1 MQALSFGEILWD
13 IIDAK
18 EHIGGAPLNLASHLA
33 QMGEDTAMVSAVGAD
48 ERGRKAVER
57 LQALGIDDSCVS
69 TAKERDTGVVLVEL
83 DERGSPSYDIRENS
97 AWDYI
102 HPTPQQLEYL
112 RRRSWDV
119 FCFGTLAQRSE
130 ENRRSIERVIEAA
143 SPRELF
149 FDVNLRLEYFTK
161 EILSRSID
169 WASILKLNDEE
180 LPVVSRLLF
189 DQVLP
194 DERFCKRMRAE
205 RQVHTVCITRGKEG
219 ASVYRGSEQ
228 HHVPVVPVKVVD
240 TVGAGDSFSAAFL
253 HGLLKTGDAKSS
265 IELAVLVSSYVA
277 SKSGAVPEYDE
288 SISKAIEELG
298 GESTRPGL

>member
-13 IIDAK
+13 IIEAK
-18 EHIGGAPLNLASHLA
+18 EHIGGAPLNLASHLV
-33 QMGEDTAMVSAVGAD
+33 QMGENAAMVSAVGSD
-48 ERGRKAVER
+48 ERGRKALNR
-57 LQALGIDDSCVS
+57 LRALGIDDSCVV
-69 TAKERDTGVVLVEL
+69 TAKERDTGVVMVEL

-102 HPTPQQLEYL
+102 DPAPEQLEYL

-143 SPRELF
+143 SPREVF
-149 FDVNLRLEYFTK
+149 FDVNLRLEYFSK

-194 DERFCKRMRAE
+194 DERFCRRMMEE

-219 ASVYRGSEQ
+219 ATVYRGSERY
-228 HHVPVVPVKVVD
+228 HVPVLPVKVVD

-253 HGLLKTGDAKSS
+253 HGLLKTGDVRGSL
-265 IELAVLVSSYVA
+265 ELAVLVGSYVA

-288 SISKAIEELG
+288 NLKREIKELG
-298 GESTRPGL
+298 GRGDRIGS